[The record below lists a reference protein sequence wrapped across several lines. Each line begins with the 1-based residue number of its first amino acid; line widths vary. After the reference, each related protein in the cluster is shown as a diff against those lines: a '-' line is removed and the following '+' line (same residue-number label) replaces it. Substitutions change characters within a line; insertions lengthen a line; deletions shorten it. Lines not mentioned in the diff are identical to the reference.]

1 MRIAIV
7 GGKLQG
13 LEAVYLTKKASW
25 QAIVLDKNAE
35 APARLLADEFY
46 QIDVF
51 NEKATEQILKNVD
64 VILPALENQEVLN
77 ILGKYSKKLDLP
89 FIHDPEAYAIT
100 SSKIKSNELFAR
112 LEVPIP
118 TPWPECQFPIIA
130 KPSGASGS
138 QGVLKI
144 KNQKEFDEL
153 FSRTPL
159 HGSWV
164 FQQFLDGPSFSIE
177 VIGYQGVFRAFQV
190 TELEMDAVYDCKR
203 VLAPAK
209 LPLDLQNELEK
220 IALKIAREIN
230 LNGIM
235 DVEVI
240 LHDGKLKV
248 LEIDARL
255 PSQTPTAVYQSTG
268 LNMVEVLGNLFLNR
282 HCEFPQYSEY
292 RGVVYE
298 HITVSSG
305 HLEVKGEHLISQ
317 AGALELITDFYGAD
331 EALTNFKIGKESWVA
346 TLIIT
351 GPNREKAWQKRCQV
365 IQRIKEAF
373 NITQYSD
380 LSPEDEA

>member
-13 LEAVYLTKKASW
+13 LEAAYLTKKASW
-25 QAIVLDKNAE
+25 QAIVIDKKAE
-35 APARLLADEFY
+35 VPARLLADEFY
-46 QIDVF
+46 QVDVF
-51 NEKATEQILKNVD
+51 NAKTMEEILRDVD
-64 VILPALENQEVLN
+64 VILPALENQE
-77 ILGKYSKKLDLP
+77 ILHLLEKYSKDLGLP
-89 FIHDPEAYAIT
+89 LIHDPKAYAIT
-100 SSKIKSNELFAR
+100 SSKIRSNELFAQ
-112 LEVPIP
+112 LGVPMP

-144 KNQKEFDEL
+144 KNQKQFTEL
-153 FSRTPL
+153 FSSTVN
-159 HGSWV
+159 HGNWV
-164 FQQFLDGPSFSIE
+164 FQQYLEGPSFSIE
-177 VIGYQGVFRAFQV
+177 VIGYRGDFRIFQV

-203 VLAPAK
+203 VLAPAE
-209 LPLDLQNELEK
+209 LSMDLQNELEE

-268 LNMVEVLGNLFLNR
+268 LNMVEVLGNLFTDHQN
-282 HCEFPQYSEY
+282 EFPLSSEC
-292 RGVVYE
+292 RGVVFE
-298 HITVSSG
+298 HIAVTPG

-317 AGALELITDFYGAD
+317 AGTLELITDFYGAD
-331 EALTNFKIGKESWVA
+331 EALTNQRMGKESWVA
-346 TLIIT
+346 TLIIS
-351 GPNREKAWQKRCQV
+351 GPNREKAWEKRCQV
-365 IQRIKEAF
+365 IERIKKAF
-373 NITQYSD
+373 NITQYRD
-380 LSPEDEA
+380 LYPNGE